1 MPTFHSRQAQ
11 GPQHGAI
18 LGIDVGSV
26 SLKVVVLGPG
36 GEVRFQ
42 EWRRTDGRP
51 VVAARLVLD
60 RALAVL
66 DDAPIRAGCVTGSGQ
81 RLLAGALGLPRMNE
95 VMAHATA
102 AWTLHPEVR
111 SIVEIGG
118 QDSKFARVERDADGR
133 PFVADHAFN
142 DLCAAGTGA
151 FLDQMADRLGVRI
164 EDLGRMAA
172 RAPRPARMAGRCA
185 VFAKTDLIHL
195 QQRACPPDEIAA
207 GLCFALVRNY
217 LASVCHGRPPEPPI
231 LFQGGVAANEG
242 VVRALRE
249 VLGLRDGD
257 LVRPEPFQVMG
268 ALGAAL
274 SARNDPLPETI
285 PLSEIRRRVDSV
297 EETPEDGPRLDPL
310 LAPPSTADGDGAP
323 ISCTNDHLDT
333 ISIGLDV
340 GSVSTKAVALDD
352 GGRLVASSYLPTA
365 GKPVGAVRRAFEEL
379 RSRLPVGVR
388 VAAAVTTGSGR
399 HVALHVTDAD
409 EAVDEITAQ
418 ARYAA
423 FVDPDA
429 DTLFEIGGQDSKYVR
444 LERGRVTR
452 FQMNRA
458 CAAGTGAFLEEQA
471 ARLDLAIGTDFARE
485 ALRSRSPARLGSRC
499 TVFMDSDLV
508 HHVQSGRPV
517 ADLCAGLAYG
527 IARNYLDKVVGSL
540 PVGRRVLFQ
549 GGVARNSA
557 VQAAFTA
564 LLGREV
570 TVPPHPELSGALGAA
585 LIARQRSARRQRPLL
600 GFEAP
605 VGRVDVRTFE
615 CRSCENLCEVQRV
628 TVVASE
634 PRRSWFGS
642 VCGRWER
649 GEERPVPAS
658 DAMAARERLLMREW
672 GDAPRSASDRG
683 EVAFPLALTLL
694 DHLPFW
700 RTFFQALGFQV
711 RLSGPTDR
719 EVSALGLARVPA
731 EFCQPI
737 KVLFG
742 HVHGLVASG
751 ARRVFLPHV
760 RLFAAPGEAREWY
773 ACPYTQA
780 APYVVR
786 AHLDGAEVLTLEF
799 PVRGEEGHFVRIAGE
814 VLGVTP
820 DEARF
825 ALAEARKAQGAF
837 RAACRDEGRRTLDDL
852 GRSGRTGAVLLGRP
866 YNTAD
871 RHLNLNLARR
881 LRAAGLEPIPLDFL
895 PLEDERLPDYWR
907 RVRWGQGRT
916 LLKAARIV
924 RRDPRLVG
932 VVVTNFG
939 CGPDA
944 FVDQYLEE
952 VLADT
957 PHIVLEFD
965 DHQAEAGLVT
975 RIEAFARTVRDAGR
989 RPRPS
994 APFHDEVAAPPG
1006 TATRPLRDYT
1016 YWIPRFSDHAHALVG
1031 ALRSAGCRV
1040 RLLPPTDAESHEI
1053 GLRHAYGRECHPYV
1067 AFLGDLLRAARRPD
1081 FVPEEACFYGPSYL
1095 GPCLLPQYMMAMNQ
1109 VLRRVGLE
1117 RVTLLNLADPP
1128 TMAELGRGYI
1138 ARLVLGLLAIDRLHK
1153 WKVETEGY
1161 EVHPGEAARVHAQ
1174 NLRAIEDGLA
1184 HGRFFRA
1191 LRECVER
1198 FQAIRLR
1205 PDAGTRPK
1213 VGVAGDIYTRVN
1225 PHANDRLYDRLRE
1238 AGFEVWTSCMLID
1251 VSWLGTEQWSE
1262 ELARRDRPFASLAT
1276 RGLWS
1281 LTRAVRR
1288 LVDRQFP
1295 DSIRTPQEG
1304 HFPEVREG
1312 AARYCSYW
1320 IDRLLSLNLH
1330 RFHELHRAGA
1340 AGVLNVMCHHCM
1352 LGTVTQALIPAI
1364 RRDLPGVEMATL
1376 TYEGLQSTHTENRLQ
1391 AFLAQ
1396 VASRARRA
1404 S

>member
-1 MPTFHSRQAQ
+1 MNV
-11 GPQHGAI
+11 

-26 SLKVVVLGPG
+26 SLKVVVLGPD
-36 GEVRFQ
+36 GEVRF
-42 EWRRTDGRP
+42 EDWRRTGGRP
-51 VVAARLVLD
+51 VVAARLALD
-60 RALAVL
+60 RATAALGDV
-66 DDAPIRAGCVTGSGQ
+66 PVRAGRVTGSGQ
-81 RLLAGALGLPRMNE
+81 SLLAGALALRRMNE
-95 VMAHATA
+95 ITAHATA
-102 AWTLHPEVR
+102 AWTLHPEVQ
-111 SIVEIGG
+111 SVIEIGG
-118 QDSKFARVERDADGR
+118 QDSKFIRIERDAGGR

-151 FLDQMADRLGVRI
+151 FL
-164 EDLGRMAA
+164 
-172 RAPRPARMAGRCA
+172 
-185 VFAKTDLIHL
+185 
-195 QQRACPPDEIAA
+195 
-207 GLCFALVRNY
+207 
-217 LASVCHGRPPEPPI
+217 
-231 LFQGGVAANEG
+231 
-242 VVRALRE
+242 
-249 VLGLRDGD
+249 
-257 LVRPEPFQVMG
+257 
-268 ALGAAL
+268 
-274 SARNDPLPETI
+274 
-285 PLSEIRRRVDSV
+285 
-297 EETPEDGPRLDPL
+297 
-310 LAPPSTADGDGAP
+310 
-323 ISCTNDHLDT
+323 
-333 ISIGLDV
+333 
-340 GSVSTKAVALDD
+340 
-352 GGRLVASSYLPTA
+352 
-365 GKPVGAVRRAFEEL
+365 
-379 RSRLPVGVR
+379 
-388 VAAAVTTGSGR
+388 
-399 HVALHVTDAD
+399 
-409 EAVDEITAQ
+409 
-418 ARYAA
+418 
-423 FVDPDA
+423 
-429 DTLFEIGGQDSKYVR
+429 
-444 LERGRVTR
+444 
-452 FQMNRA
+452 
-458 CAAGTGAFLEEQA
+458 EEQA
-471 ARLDLAIGTDFARE
+471 ARLDLDIGRDFARE
-485 ALRSRSPARLGSRC
+485 AFRSAAPARLGNRC

-508 HHVQSGRPV
+508 HHVQHGRPV
-517 ADLCAGLAYG
+517 ADLCAGLAYA
-527 IARNYLDKVVGSL
+527 IARNYLDKVVGSR

-549 GGVARNSA
+549 GGVARNAA
-557 VQAAFTA
+557 VQAALSA

-585 LIARQRSARRQRPLL
+585 LIAREGAARRDRPLL
-600 GFEAP
+600 GLEAP

-658 DAMAARERLLMREW
+658 DAMAARERLLMAEW
-672 GDAPRSASDRG
+672 CRTGAPRMERG
-683 EVAFPLALTLL
+683 EVAFPLALTLH

-700 RTFFQALGFQV
+700 RTFFQALGFRV

-719 EVSALGLARVPA
+719 EVTALGLARVPA

-742 HVHGLVASG
+742 HVHSLVG
-751 ARRVFLPHV
+751 ARASRVFIPHV

-786 AHLDGAEVLTLEF
+786 ASLEGAEVLTLEF
-799 PVRGEEGHFVRIAGE
+799 PVRGEEGHFVRTAAKTLDAGTEE
-814 VLGVTP
+814 VR
-820 DEARF
+820 EALVR
-825 ALAEARKAQGAF
+825 ARQAQGAF
-837 RAACRDEGRRTLDDL
+837 RAACRDEGRRMLDDL
-852 GRSGRTGAVLLGRP
+852 ARTGRVGAVLLGRP

-924 RRDPRLVG
+924 RRDPCLVG

-975 RIEAFARTVRDAGR
+975 RIEAFARTVRQADRGSR
-989 RPRPS
+989 VPG
-994 APFHDEVAAPPG
+994 PFHDEVAVPPG
-1006 TATRPLRDYT
+1006 TATRPLREYT
-1016 YWIPRFSDHAHALVG
+1016 YWVPRFSDHAHALVG
-1031 ALRSAGCRV
+1031 ALRRAGCRV
-1040 RLLPPTDAESHEI
+1040 RLLPPTDAESYEM

-1081 FVPEEACFYGPSYL
+1081 FAPEEACFYGPSYM
-1095 GPCLLPQYMMAMNQ
+1095 GPCLLPQYMVAMNQ

-1117 RVTLLNLADPP
+1117 RVTVLNLADPP
-1128 TMAELGRGYI
+1128 TMAALGRGYI

-1161 EVHPGEAARVHAQ
+1161 EVKPGEAARVHAE

-1184 HGRFFRA
+1184 EGRFFRA
-1191 LRECVER
+1191 LRESVER
-1198 FQAIRLR
+1198 FRAIRLR
-1205 PDAGTRPK
+1205 PDAGTRPR

-1238 AGFEVWTSCMLID
+1238 GGFEVWTSCMLID

-1262 ELARRDRPFASLAT
+1262 ELARRDRPFASLAA
-1276 RGLWS
+1276 RGLWP

-1288 LVDRQFP
+1288 LVDRCFP
-1295 DSIRTPQEG
+1295 DSIRTPEEG

-1312 AARYCSYW
+1312 TERYCSYW

-1330 RFHELHRAGA
+1330 RFREVHRAGA

-1352 LGTVTQALIPAI
+1352 LGTVTQALIPAM
-1364 RRDLPGVEMATL
+1364 RRDLPGLEMATL
-1376 TYEGLQSTHTENRLQ
+1376 TYEGLQSTHTNNRLE
-1391 AFLAQ
+1391 AFLSQ
-1396 VASRARRA
+1396 VASRAGRRE
-1404 S
+1404 

>member
-1 MPTFHSRQAQ
+1 M
-11 GPQHGAI
+11 HGVI

-36 GEVRFQ
+36 GEVRF
-42 EWRRTDGRP
+42 EDWRRTEGKP
-51 VVAARLVLD
+51 VVTARLVLD
-60 RALAVL
+60 RALAAL
-66 DDAPIRAGCVTGSGQ
+66 GDAPIRAARVTGSGQ

-95 VMAHATA
+95 IMAHAVA

-111 SIVEIGG
+111 SVIEIGG
-118 QDSKFARVERDADGR
+118 QDSKFVRVGRESAGR

-151 FLDQMADRLGVRI
+151 FLDQMAGRLGVSV

-172 RAPRPARMAGRCA
+172 RAPRPAGMAGRCA

-257 LVRPEPFQVMG
+257 LTRPERFKVMG

-274 SARNDPLPETI
+274 SARDDPLPDPV
-285 PLSEIRRRVDSV
+285 PLSDLRRRMDSV

-310 LAPPSTADGDGAP
+310 PTPPPIADGDGAP
-323 ISCTNDHLDT
+323 CSCVNDHLNM
-333 ISIGLDV
+333 IYIGLDV
-340 GSVSTKAVALDD
+340 GSVSTKAVALDE
-352 GGRLVASSYLPTA
+352 GGRLVASSYLPTV
-365 GKPVGAVRRAFEEL
+365 GKPVGAVRRALEEI
-379 RSRLPVGVR
+379 RSRLPEGATI
-388 VAAAVTTGSGR
+388 AAAVTTGSGR
-399 HVALHVTDAD
+399 HVALQVTDAD

-423 FVDPDA
+423 HADPEA
-429 DTLFEIGGQDSKYVR
+429 DTVFEIGGQDSKYIR

-471 ARLDLAIGTDFARE
+471 ARLGLDIATDFAGE
-485 ALRSRSPARLGSRC
+485 ALRSHSPARLGNRC

-508 HHVQSGRPV
+508 HHAQRGRPV
-517 ADLCAGLAYG
+517 ADLCAGLAYAV
-527 IARNYLDKVVGSL
+527 ARNYLDKVVGSR

-549 GGVARNSA
+549 GGVARNAA
-557 VQAAFTA
+557 VHAAFQA
-564 LLGREV
+564 LLDREV
-570 TVPPHPELSGALGAA
+570 VVPSHPELSGALGAA
-585 LIARQRSARRQRPLL
+585 LIARERTARRERPLL
-600 GFEAP
+600 GLQAP
-605 VGRVDVRTFE
+605 MGRVDIRTFE
-615 CRSCENLCEVQRV
+615 CRACENLCEVQRV

-649 GEERPVPAS
+649 GEERPLPAS
-658 DAMAARERLLMREW
+658 DAMAIRERLLTREW
-672 GDAPRSASDRG
+672 GGVPASGRDRG
-683 EVAFPLALTLL
+683 EVAFPLALTLH

-700 RTFFQALGFQV
+700 RTFFQALGFRV
-711 RLSGPTDR
+711 RPSGPTDR
-719 EVSALGLARVPA
+719 EVTALGLARVPA
-731 EFCQPI
+731 EFCQPV
-737 KVLFG
+737 KALFG
-742 HVHGLVASG
+742 HVHSLVAAG
-751 ARRVFLPHV
+751 AKRVFIPHL

-786 AHLDGAEVLTLEF
+786 AHLHGAEVLALEL
-799 PVRGEEGHFVRIAGE
+799 PVRGEEGHFIRAVAATLGAEPEE
-814 VLGVTP
+814 VG
-820 DEARF
+820 R
-825 ALAEARKAQGAF
+825 ALRAARKAQADF
-837 RAACRDEGRRTLDDL
+837 RAACRGEGRRVLDDL
-852 GRSGRTGAVLLGRP
+852 GRSGRVGAVLLGRP

-881 LRAAGLEPIPLDFL
+881 LRAAGLEPLPLDFL

-952 VLADT
+952 ILAET

-975 RIEAFARTVRDAGR
+975 RVEAFARTVRHAARG
-989 RPRPS
+989 PRPS
-994 APFHDEVAAPPG
+994 RPFHDDVAIAPG
-1006 TATRPLRDYT
+1006 TATRPLREYT
-1016 YWIPRFSDHAHALVG
+1016 YWVPCFADHAHALVG
-1031 ALRSAGCRV
+1031 ALRWAGCRV
-1040 RLLPPTDAESHEI
+1040 RLLPPTDAESYEI

-1081 FVPEEACFYGPSYL
+1081 FVPDEACFYGPSYL
-1095 GPCLLPQYMMAMNQ
+1095 GPCLLPQYMVAMNQ

-1117 RVTLLNLADPP
+1117 RVTLLNIADPP

-1161 EVHPGEAARVHAQ
+1161 EAEAGEAARVHAE
-1174 NLRAIEDGLA
+1174 NLQAIEDGLA
-1184 HGRFFRA
+1184 EGRFFRA
-1191 LRECVER
+1191 LRESVER
-1198 FQAIRLR
+1198 FRAVRLR

-1213 VGVAGDIYTRVN
+1213 VGMAGDIYTRVN

-1251 VSWLGTEQWSE
+1251 VSWLGAEQWSE

-1276 RGLWS
+1276 RTLWP
-1281 LTRAVRR
+1281 LIRAVRG
-1288 LVDRQFP
+1288 LVNRHFP
-1295 DSIRTPQEG
+1295 PSIRTPEEG
-1304 HFPEVREG
+1304 HFPEVRAG
-1312 AARYCSYW
+1312 AERYCSYW

-1330 RFHELHRAGA
+1330 RFREMHRAGA

-1352 LGTVTQALIPAI
+1352 LGTITQALIPAM
-1364 RRDLPGVEMATL
+1364 RRDLPGLEIATL
-1376 TYEGLQSTHTENRLQ
+1376 TYDGLQSTHTENRLQ

-1396 VASRARRA
+1396 VASRAGPIR
-1404 S
+1404 